1 MTGHTGLFVCAMRV
15 GLPRPPLTRA
25 TLSKRTIPPQTQA
38 DALKLAE
45 QERDAYKKELNALEL
60 SLDITRQDLQGASLL
75 CLFLSRP
82 QSLEYEWEQQKM
94 GGIVHIWAGVGARFR
109 ARVGLFACGDSVN
122 LQCRDCCTLHSETLR
137 TPTTSDCLPARRSI
151 VKPPKMKLPSYVVS
165 EDANHARKAR
175 KATTG
180 RG

>member
-94 GGIVHIWAGVGARFR
+94 GCIVHIWAGVGARFR

-151 VKPPKMKLPSYVVS
+151 VNP
-165 EDANHARKAR
+165 
-175 KATTG
+175 
-180 RG
+180 